1 MLQSINVIKLFGIF
15 DYKITMKPDGVTILT
30 GPNGFGKSTLLKCID
45 AMYRG
50 DILFFSRLDFEEIEF
65 VSDSI
70 HTSFKIR
77 KNEGELYI
85 NDVEVQ
91 VKSISDDVFRRA
103 IRRPYLMRVDEDR
116 WIDRRNDIAYSREEL
131 IQNYLN
137 ESIVFRIPTENEDE
151 DSQIS
156 ISLQDISKEMRE
168 LVGNTKFIKEQ
179 RLIIE
184 RWNHRDDKLVINT
197 IDELPKR
204 FKDRMYDVSSK
215 YSAMANS
222 LDSSYPS
229 KLFSTTN
236 GITKDEYIEKLKS
249 MNEKFEKLT
258 KYDISDMK
266 VLSEVAFEEQH
277 AKALKVYFEH
287 FEKKYDVFKDFVYQ
301 LELFTEIVNSR
312 LKFKEI
318 RITREDGI
326 AVYKK
331 HGTQNKLSLNQL
343 SSGEKQEIVLFYEL
357 IFEIEQNV
365 HLLIDEPEI
374 SLHIEWQLKF
384 MDDLLRIADYKNV
397 KVTVATHSPQI
408 ISNHWDIQIDLGE
421 MYGK

>member
-1 MLQSINVIKLFGIF
+1 
-15 DYKITMKPDGVTILT
+15 
-30 GPNGFGKSTLLKCID
+30 
-45 AMYRG
+45 
-50 DILFFSRLDFEEIEF
+50 
-65 VSDSI
+65 
-70 HTSFKIR
+70 
-77 KNEGELYI
+77 
-85 NDVEVQ
+85 
-91 VKSISDDVFRRA
+91 
-103 IRRPYLMRVDEDR
+103 MRVDEDR

>member
-168 LVGNTKFIKEQ
+168 LVGSTKFIKEQ